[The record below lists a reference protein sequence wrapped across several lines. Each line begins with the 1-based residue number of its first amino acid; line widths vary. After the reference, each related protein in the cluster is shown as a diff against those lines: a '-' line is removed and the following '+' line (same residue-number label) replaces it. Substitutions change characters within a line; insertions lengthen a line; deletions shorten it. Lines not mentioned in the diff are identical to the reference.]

1 MALEVAGEP
10 FVTVE
15 DVDCD
20 CDDADPGDIEAL
32 IDQASDII
40 AVLTGGKVAGRTT
53 ETVFPVPGEYGCGR
67 VLNRGAW
74 VALRG
79 PNPTVDQILID
90 GVVFTD
96 HLILD
101 GLWLVRTDGERWP
114 HGQDPINPT
123 FEVTYTYG
131 LEVNVLARRA
141 CVAIVCDMLN
151 NRPDKPRK
159 LAANARAATISGV
172 NITLEQTAMEM
183 KRRSFMIPDLVR
195 LLTVYAPDGP
205 QPSVVYSPEIED
217 PWVLHRQT

>member
-1 MALEVAGEP
+1 VSRPA
-10 FVTVE
+10 
-15 DVDCD
+15 
-20 CDDADPGDIEAL
+20 
-32 IDQASDII
+32 
-40 AVLTGGKVAGRTT
+40 
-53 ETVFPVPGEYGCGR
+53 
-67 VLNRGAW
+67 
-74 VALRG
+74 
-79 PNPTVDQILID
+79 VDQILID
-90 GVVFTD
+90 GDLFVE

-101 GLWLVRTDGERWP
+101 GLRLLRTDGERWP

-131 LEVNVLARRA
+131 LEVNELARRA
-141 CVAIVCDMLN
+141 CTAIVCDMLT

-172 NITLEQTAMEM
+172 NITLEQTAMEL